1 MADEESLIS
10 TALAD
15 LDTAAE
21 ILNLDPSC
29 HAVLRHPQR
38 TLTVSVPV
46 RMDDETIRV
55 FTGHRVHHSYVRGP
69 SKGGIR
75 YHPSVTLDETTAL
88 AMIMTWKC
96 AVVDIPLG
104 GAKGGIVCNPKSM
117 SLGELERMTR
127 RYIFMIMPLIGPEQ
141 DIPAP
146 DIYTDA
152 QTMAWIMD
160 TYSMFKGYSVPGVV
174 TGKPVN
180 IGGTLGRKAATGRGC
195 MFVVLEALKHLG
207 MRRKGSTVAI
217 QGYGN
222 VGSNVACFLQE
233 KGLKLIAA
241 SDSRGGVMNLK
252 GLDARKL
259 VSHKEKTGT
268 VVGYKA
274 SKEISNE
281 ELLELDCDVLIPAAI
296 ENVITRRNAANIK
309 ARILAEAAN
318 GPVTAQANRILDESG
333 IFVLPDILANTG
345 GVTVSYFE
353 WVQDIASHFW
363 TEEDVNIKLEN
374 VIMKAFKEVVENSKK
389 HELNMRLGALV
400 LAVDRVAAAFI
411 TRGLFP

>member
-1 MADEESLIS
+1 MANAESLLNS
-10 TALAD
+10 ALAD

-21 ILNLDPSC
+21 ILDLDPSC
-29 HAVLRHPQR
+29 HEVLKHPQR
-38 TLTVSVPV
+38 ILAVSVPV

-55 FTGHRVHHSYVRGP
+55 FTGYRVHHSYIRGP

-75 YHPSVTLDETTAL
+75 YHPSVTLDEITAL
-88 AMIMTWKC
+88 AMKMTWKC
-96 AVVDIPLG
+96 AVVNTPFG

-117 SLGELERMTR
+117 SARELERMTR
-127 RYIFMIMPLIGPEQ
+127 RYVFMIMPLIGPEQ

-152 QTMAWIMD
+152 QIMAWIMD

-174 TGKPVN
+174 TGKPIN

-207 MRRKGSTVAI
+207 MRMKGSTLVI

-222 VGSNVACFLQE
+222 VGSNVAYFLQE
-233 KGLKLIAA
+233 KGLKLISV
-241 SDSRGGVMNLK
+241 SDSKGGVLNRE

-259 VSHKEKTGT
+259 IRHKQKTGT
-268 VVGYKA
+268 VVGYQG
-274 SKEISNE
+274 SKEISND
-281 ELLELDCDVLIPAAI
+281 ELLELECDILIPAGI

-318 GPVTAQANRILDESG
+318 GPVTSQANKILDESG
-333 IFVLPDILANTG
+333 IFIVPDILTNSG

-353 WVQDIASHFW
+353 WVQNIASLFW
-363 TEEDVNIKLEN
+363 TEEDVNTKLEN
-374 VIMKAFKEVVENSKK
+374 VMTKAFKEVVQTSKK
-389 HELNMRLGALV
+389 HESNMRMGALV
-400 LAVDRVAAAFI
+400 LAIDRVADAFI